1 MNEEEKKRIVPL
13 TESLNEVFIGD
24 VATCDSAG
32 ELRQANFSQQDISTG
47 DLSNGGSEG
56 GLDYTTDVLNT

>member
-1 MNEEEKKRIVPL
+1 MNEEEKKRVVPL
-13 TESLNEVFIGD
+13 TESLKEVVTGD

-47 DLSNGGSEG
+47 DLSNGGAESG
-56 GLDYTTDVLNT
+56 PDYTTDVLNT